1 MLSIDLEK
9 LRTTPL
15 ETDPY
20 DFLIVP
26 EFLKRT
32 ALPGIEYDYPAIKKN
47 GSFPLSSLQYGPAF
61 GLLIEELS
69 SEEVR
74 HAFGR
79 KFNIDL
85 KGKPLTITVR
95 GHSHAKDGRIHTD
108 TESKILTLLIYMNTE
123 WQGNGGRL
131 RILRSELDIEDY
143 KAEIPPA
150 AGTLLAFRR
159 SESSWHGH
167 KTFEGERKVIQLN
180 WVTSEDVV
188 RNELRRHRLSAFL
201 KSINPFGNNRK
212 TSTL

>member
-9 LRTTPL
+9 LRTTTL

-32 ALPGIEYDYPAIKKN
+32 ALPSIEYDYPSIKKN

-74 HAFGR
+74 NAFGR
-79 KFNIDL
+79 KFDVDL

-95 GHSHAKDGRIHTD
+95 GLAHAKDGRIHTD

-123 WQGNGGRL
+123 WQGEGGRL

>member
-9 LRTTPL
+9 LRTTTL

-32 ALPGIEYDYPAIKKN
+32 ALPSIEYDYPSIKKN

-74 HAFGR
+74 NAFGR
-79 KFNIDL
+79 KFDVDL

-95 GHSHAKDGRIHTD
+95 GLAHAKDGRIHTD

-123 WQGNGGRL
+123 WQGEGGRL

-180 WVTSEDVV
+180 WVTSQDVV